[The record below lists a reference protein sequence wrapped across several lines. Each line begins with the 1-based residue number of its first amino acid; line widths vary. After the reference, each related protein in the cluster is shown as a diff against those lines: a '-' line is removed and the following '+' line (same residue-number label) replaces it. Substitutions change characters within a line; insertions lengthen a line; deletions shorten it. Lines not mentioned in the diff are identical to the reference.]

1 MKPIPIIPIILYG
14 HLHKRF
20 GRVFHLAVKTPSE
33 AIRALCVVVPGFEAY
48 LLAHSAPGYRVL
60 VGEYPCTLETISERC
75 GSLASIKIVPVVAG
89 AKDGELTFILGAVLV
104 GAGVMAGMYPAF
116 AWASKPLIGMGMSMM
131 LGGVAQLLSSPPIV
145 PGTGNQ
151 GPADTPV
158 YSFGSP
164 RMTTGQGHPVPLCYG
179 KMRVGGALISVGLN
193 RHAWQPN
200 GFGGISV
207 DEIGTVSGNGDSV
220 PWNWSVGT

>member
-89 AKDGELTFILGAVLV
+89 AKDGTLTVLFGAALVAASFIPFLAPISPYL
-104 GAGVMAGMYPAF
+104 F
-116 AWASKPLIGMGMSMM
+116 NMGIAMM
-131 LGGVAQLLSSPPIV
+131 LGGVAQLLSSPPV
-145 PGTGNQ
+145 LPGSGNT

-207 DEIGTVSGNGDSV
+207 DDAGTVSGNGDSV